1 MGVSGVSSSGFASYP
16 SAGRARA
23 ESKNAVQAE
32 EDAEL
37 KELIAYFQMSPEERA
52 IRNWLEAHGYTE
64 EEFEALPPEKKE
76 ALRKEMAAEIK
87 EKVEHK
93 AKEKS
98 KALLDVMA

>member
-16 SAGRARA
+16 SVSNTRTP
-23 ESKNAVQAE
+23 ESKTSAAKEN
-32 EDAEL
+32 AEL
-37 KELIAYFQMSPEERA
+37 KELIAFFNMSPEERA

-87 EKVEHK
+87 EKIEQK
-93 AKEKS
+93 AKETS
-98 KALLDVMA
+98 KAFLDLLA